1 MGAVSAVP
9 STWVISYDIVDDKR
23 RTKAARLLQSR
34 GQRVQYSVFEVLA
47 TESELDALLKDLTR
61 EERFDATTDS
71 VRAWR
76 LCAACQGTARV
87 VGQGPPLN
95 VPGRPLVL

>member
-1 MGAVSAVP
+1 MSASP
-9 STWVISYDIVDDKR
+9 FTWVISYDIVDDKR

-47 TESELDALLKDLTR
+47 SEAELDALLKDLTR

-76 LCAACQGTARV
+76 LCAACQPIARV
-87 VGQGPPLN
+87 VGVGPPVNL
-95 VPGRPLVL
+95 PGRPLVL